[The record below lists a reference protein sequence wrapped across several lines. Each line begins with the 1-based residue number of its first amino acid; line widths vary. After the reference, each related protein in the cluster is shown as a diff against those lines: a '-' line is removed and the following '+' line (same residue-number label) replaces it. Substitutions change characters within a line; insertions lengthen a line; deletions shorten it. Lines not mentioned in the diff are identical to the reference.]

1 VVSTDRVSPQDRI
14 QLLRQRCIKALGY
27 DQFQAAHAFL
37 KAANDADDDVVDD
50 DDALETGG
58 EQFGGLHDSDEQTQ
72 ARLVQILGPDKVHF
86 SSLIDQLIF
95 MEDSL

>member
-1 VVSTDRVSPQDRI
+1 MVSTDRVSPQDRI

-27 DQFQAAHAFL
+27 DQFQAAHAYL
-37 KAANDADDDVVDD
+37 KAANDVDEED
-50 DDALETGG
+50 LVDDALEAGG
-58 EQFGGLHDSDEQTQ
+58 EQFGGLHDSDSQTQ
-72 ARLVQILGPDKVHF
+72 ARLMEILGPDKVHF